1 MSYTVRN
8 FKWDC
13 STERV
18 AERSK
23 SVVVQGDIAVV
34 AEVVGEPGNEICMVE
49 TRQGE
54 LKTESQK
61 IHLAEAPRRPD
72 PIVSTLLSSSSLR
85 GAKLK
90 QRSSKNI

>member
-18 AERSK
+18 AERGK

-34 AEVVGEPGNEICMVE
+34 AEVVVEPDSK
-49 TRQGE
+49 TA
-54 LKTESQK
+54 LKLNQP
-61 IHLAEAPRRPD
+61 IIGFHLAEAPRLPE
-72 PIVSTLLSSSSLR
+72 PIVSTLLSSSSLAR
-85 GAKLK
+85 RKYVW
-90 QRSSKNI
+90 STSKTYI

>member
-1 MSYTVRN
+1 MVIQGN
-8 FKWDC
+8 
-13 STERV
+13 V
-18 AERSK
+18 A
-23 SVVVQGDIAVV
+23 VVV
-34 AEVVGEPGNEICMVE
+34 EVVGEPGNEICMVE

>member
-1 MSYTVRN
+1 M
-8 FKWDC
+8 
-13 STERV
+13 
-18 AERSK
+18 
-23 SVVVQGDIAVV
+23 VVQGNVAVV
-34 AEVVGEPGNEICMVE
+34 AEVVGEPGNEICIVE
-49 TRQGE
+49 TRQQGE